1 MKYVY
6 ICANCKYE
14 YSDKSE
20 YDNHLKSSTHFL
32 SVRNMDNHA
41 SQNVDRQINKKLT
54 ENRVMINK
62 FICTKCN
69 KKYATRRGL
78 SHHKLN
84 NCGKLKIEIKN

>member
-32 SVRNMDNHA
+32 STKNVNKHID
-41 SQNVDRQINKKLT
+41 QNINDHIDKKIT
-54 ENRVMINK
+54 ETRVMINK
-62 FICTKCN
+62 FICSKCN
-69 KKYATRRGL
+69 KKCATRHKL
-78 SHHKLN
+78 SHHKLY
-84 NCGKLKIEIKN
+84 NCKNKDN